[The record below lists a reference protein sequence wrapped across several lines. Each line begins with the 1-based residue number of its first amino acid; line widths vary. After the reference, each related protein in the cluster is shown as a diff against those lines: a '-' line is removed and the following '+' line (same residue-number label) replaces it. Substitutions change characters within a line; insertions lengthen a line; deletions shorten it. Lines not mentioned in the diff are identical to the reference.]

1 MLGCTENIAL
11 LSLETM
17 KLTVWPAS
25 SAGPAEMAVTKP
37 VTVWAPE
44 SSSVI
49 WSAPTVKLGTSL
61 TAGTLI
67 VKVCTA
73 EVSTP
78 PLAVPPSSC
87 SATET
92 VALPLALAAGV

>member
-1 MLGCTENIAL
+1 MLGCTANIAL
-11 LSLETM
+11 LSLEMM
-17 KLTVWPAS
+17 KFTVCPAS
-25 SAGPAEMAVTKP
+25 SAGPAEMAVAKP
-37 VTVWAPE
+37 LTVWAPE

-49 WSAPTVKLGTSL
+49 WLAPTVKLGASL

-78 PLAVPPSSC
+78 PLAVPPLSC
-87 SATET
+87 SATAT
-92 VALPLALAAGV
+92 VALPLALAASV